1 MHSRGGGETSEALET
16 SEFLDSER
24 IVGHGEDFT
33 VAVFVANRA
42 DFFGGDVVFGGDV
55 EGMGGE
61 HGAYCG
67 E

>member
-1 MHSRGGGETSEALET
+1 
-16 SEFLDSER
+16 
-24 IVGHGEDFT
+24 
-33 VAVFVANRA
+33 VANGA

-55 EGMGGE
+55 EGIAGE